1 MGLARE
7 DLWKLRLRD
16 SRPAIAASLV
26 QRTYTV
32 SALSGLLEE
41 SREAW
46 RLPKTLQTEF
56 FLDYLVKSKLLR
68 RESLSLREPSTH
80 SSYAD
85 KLVIYAKPDATPI
98 ETALT
103 VRQGSF
109 LSHLS
114 AAYVHGLTNLVP
126 RVIYTNKEQPP
137 KQSDGR
143 ERSLSQQAIDKVFSK
158 SARVTALAYVYEE
171 YEIVLLAGQ
180 STGKAEVADFAAP
193 DGRTYPATSLER
205 TLIDCTVRPLHAGG
219 IHEVVN
225 MYAAAKDRMSVRR
238 LRKLLDDLNFLY
250 PYRQSIGFLLER
262 TGHPAERLAMFEKPP
277 FEFDFYI
284 DYALPQRAYSSR
296 WRLYYPEGL

>member
-1 MGLARE
+1 MGLKRE
-7 DLWKLRLRD
+7 DLWNLRLKD
-16 SRPAIAASLV
+16 ARPKIAVGLE

-32 SALSGLLEE
+32 RALEALLSEN
-41 SREAW
+41 RDAW
-46 RLPKTLQTEF
+46 RLPGTLTTDF
-56 FLDYLVKSKLLR
+56 FLDYLVKTKLLR
-68 RESLSLREPSTH
+68 RESLTLREPATH

-85 KLVIYAKPDATPI
+85 KLVIYEKPDVTPI

-137 KQSDGR
+137 KQTASR
-143 ERSLSQQAIDKVFSK
+143 ERSLSQQAIDQVFSK
-158 SARVTALAYVYEE
+158 PARVTAQAYVHEG

-180 STGKAEVADFAAP
+180 NTGKTDVADFAAP

-219 IHEVVN
+219 IHEVMN
-225 MYAAAKDRMSVRR
+225 IYAAAKDRMSVRR

-250 PYRQSIGFLLER
+250 PYRQAIGFLLER
-262 TGHPAERLAMFEKPP
+262 TGHPAERLAMFEQPS

-296 WRLYYPEGL
+296 WRLYYPEGM

>member
-1 MGLARE
+1 MGVARE

-16 SRPAIAASLV
+16 ARPAIASNLV

-32 SALSGLLEE
+32 SALSGLLAE

-56 FLDYLVKSKLLR
+56 FLDYLVKTKLLR
-68 RESLSLREPSTH
+68 RESFSLREPATH
-80 SSYAD
+80 SSYPNE
-85 KLVIYAKPDATPI
+85 LVIYAKPDVTPF

-114 AAYVHGLTNLVP
+114 AAYVHGLTNIVP
-126 RVIYTNKEQPP
+126 RVIYTNKEQPL
-137 KQSDGR
+137 KQNASR
-143 ERSLSQQAIDKVFSK
+143 ERSLTQQAIDQVFSK
-158 SARVTALAYVYEE
+158 PARVTAQAYVHEGYEM
-171 YEIVLLAGQ
+171 VLLSGQ
-180 STGKAEVADFAAP
+180 NTGKVDVADSGAP
-193 DGRTYPATSLER
+193 DGRMYPATSLER

-219 IHEVVN
+219 IHEVMN

-250 PYRQSIGFLLER
+250 PYRQAIGFLLER
-262 TGHPAERLAMFEKPP
+262 TGHLAERLAMFEQPP

-296 WRLYYPEGL
+296 WRLYYPEGM